1 MALLTA
7 EDVLNKAFSKT
18 KYREGFDQDEVDD
31 FLDEVAHTISVLTAE
46 RDDLAQRL
54 AAAQAAGPAAAA
66 PVAAAAPAPAGTEAS
81 SLLEAATDPNPPA
94 ATDMIAMAQKLQAEY
109 VTAGEEE
116 KERILEQAR
125 AKADEIVARAE
136 GDAQARIDALAS
148 ERSEVERKIDDLRRF
163 ERDYR
168 ARLKTY
174 LENLL
179 GDLDHGTVPTGV
191 AASGPA
197 FAAAVVESGD
207 DAVAASEPV
216 TDEAEDESVDEP
228 VGEGYDAPAASWDAP
243 SEEATQEATEEAVD
257 EPAPATPSTPWATAV
272 PAVPADEE
280 PSFDESAEAG
290 AEGEAVEESAA
301 PEQPA
306 WQGYQPRAFAPVAE
320 ESEPEAPAEE
330 QPAPAPQPFA
340 GFTPQPMA
348 AEPEPEPQQE
358 AAPETPASGG
368 YQPQSFEAPQA
379 PQAPQAPV
387 RQSLQG
393 FGAPAAQEPAAPAE
407 PPTYTAPTPVTPS
420 WAPTTGVTPT
430 AAQPAVEEPEEKA
443 EESEGQA
450 SPDIYD
456 IRAIFGEVNP
466 RDTDR

>member
-66 PVAAAAPAPAGTEAS
+66 PAAPAAPAPGGTEAS

-116 KERILEQAR
+116 KERILAEAQ
-125 AKADEIVARAE
+125 AKADEIVSRAE

-148 ERSEVERKIDDLRRF
+148 ERSDVERKIDDLRRF

-216 TDEAEDESVDEP
+216 GDDVEDEAIEEP

-243 SEEATQEATEEAVD
+243 DEAPADEAPVEEEQAF
-257 EPAPATPSTPWATAV
+257 EPAPSTPWATAV
-272 PAVPADEE
+272 PAVPAEEE
-280 PSFDESAEAG
+280 PSVEESAEAPVG
-290 AEGEAVEESAA
+290 HDSEAPAA

-306 WQGYQPRAFAPVAE
+306 WQGYQPRAFAPAAQE
-320 ESEPEAPAEE
+320 AEPEAPAADE
-330 QPAPAPQPFA
+330 PVPAPQPFA
-340 GFTPQPMA
+340 GFAPQPIA
-348 AEPEPEPQQE
+348 PEPEPEAQAEPEE
-358 AAPETPASGG
+358 AAPETPGSG
-368 YQPQSFEAPQA
+368 YQPQSFEAPQT
-379 PQAPQAPV
+379 PV

-393 FGAPAAQEPAAPAE
+393 FGAPAPQQPAAPAE
-407 PPTYTAPTPVTPS
+407 PPTYTAPTPATPS

-430 AAQPAVEEPEEKA
+430 APQPAADESEEKA
-443 EESEGQA
+443 DEPETTA
-450 SPDIYD
+450 TADIYD